1 LDALTVSEQ
10 PLEEPVLL
18 AEQTTRQGLL
28 CAGAVGQSAVVSSPH
43 PEREGPN
50 QDAVALLPAGPG
62 AQVLAVADGVGGGP
76 SGARAARLAVEALRG
91 AIPPEGGSDD
101 ALRNAVLDGFERAN
115 EVVLAEGNGTATTLA
130 VVTLEELRHPHG
142 GLQGREDPQ
151 FSARTYHVGDSP
163 IMVVGQRGRL
173 KLRTVSH
180 SPVGYAVE
188 AGVIDQDEAM
198 YHQDRHLVTNV
209 IGSADMRIEVGSSA
223 ALAPRDTLLVASDG
237 LFDNLYLEE
246 IVERIRKGPLWA
258 AAEGLYN
265 QALRRMTDPDPGHP
279 SKADD
284 LTFILFRRLR
294 PSSGRERA

>member
-1 LDALTVSEQ
+1 MDSLTVSER

-18 AEQTTRQGLL
+18 AEQTSGRGLL
-28 CAGAVGQSAVVSSPH
+28 CPGPVGLSAVVSSPH
-43 PEREGPN
+43 PVREGPN
-50 QDAVALLPAGPG
+50 QDAAALLPAGPD
-62 AQVLAVADGVGGGP
+62 AIVLAVADGVGGGP

-91 AIPPEGGSDD
+91 AISAEAGGDD
-101 ALRNAVLDGFERAN
+101 ALRNSVLDGFERAN
-115 EVVLAEGNGTATTLA
+115 EAVLAEGNGAATTLA
-130 VVTLEELRHPHG
+130 VVTLEER
-142 GLQGREDPQ
+142 
-151 FSARTYHVGDSP
+151 SARTYHVGDSP

-188 AGVIDQDEAM
+188 AGVIDVDEAM
-198 YHQDRHLVTNV
+198 YHEDRHLVTNV

-237 LFDNLYLEE
+237 LIDNLYLEE

-258 AAEGLYN
+258 AAEGLYHK
-265 QALRRMTDPDPGHP
+265 ARRRMIDPDPGHP

-284 LTFILFRRLR
+284 LTFILFR
-294 PSSGRERA
+294 PSSARARA